1 MSCLEHILH
10 AVTGTGRPVLLRV
23 ITLRERASVPRRA
36 LRPDLD
42 LRGQIKA
49 WASLQGLVTTWS
61 ADDCFVTFHPTAP
74 QGRTEDKETGR
85 GGDNQP

>member
-1 MSCLEHILH
+1 MSCLEHLLH
-10 AVTGTGRPVLLRV
+10 AVTGTRRAVLIRV
-23 ITLRERASVPRRA
+23 STLQQRAAAPLRA

-61 ADDCFVTFHPTAP
+61 PDEHWVTFHPAT
-74 QGRTEDKETGR
+74 QEMTKEDLA
-85 GGDNQP
+85 

>member
-1 MSCLEHILH
+1 MSCLDHILH

-23 ITLRERASVPRRA
+23 STLRERSSGPLRT

-61 ADDCFVTFHPTAP
+61 ADEHWVTFHPVVEARP
-74 QGRTEDKETGR
+74 GEEETGR

>member
-10 AVTGTGRPVLLRV
+10 AVTGTGRPVTLRV
-23 ITLRERASVPRRA
+23 ITLRE

-61 ADDCFVTFHPTAP
+61 ADEHWVTFHPTAP
-74 QGRTEDKETGR
+74 QARNEETRMTKDKL
-85 GGDNQP
+85 P

>member
-10 AVTGTGRPVLLRV
+10 AVTGTRRPVMLRV
-23 ITLRERASVPRRA
+23 STLRERSSGPLRA

-49 WASLQGLVTTWS
+49 WGSLQGLVTTWS
-61 ADDCFVTFHPTAP
+61 PDEHWVTFHPAAQEMTKP
-74 QGRTEDKETGR
+74 E
-85 GGDNQP
+85 

>member
-1 MSCLEHILH
+1 MTCLEHILH

-23 ITLRERASVPRRA
+23 ITLRERASVPLRA

-61 ADDCFVTFHPTAP
+61 ADEHWVTFHPAAQEMTKP
-74 QGRTEDKETGR
+74 E
-85 GGDNQP
+85 

>member
-1 MSCLEHILH
+1 MTCLEHILH

-23 ITLRERASVPRRA
+23 ITLRERASGPLRA

-61 ADDCFVTFHPTAP
+61 ADEHWVTFHPTAP
-74 QGRTEDKETGR
+74 ARNEETR
-85 GGDNQP
+85 MTKDELP

>member
-1 MSCLEHILH
+1 MTCLQHILH
-10 AVTGTGRPVLLRV
+10 AVTGTGRPVMLRV
-23 ITLRERASVPRRA
+23 STLRDRATEPLRE

-61 ADDCFVTFHPTAP
+61 ADEHWVTFHPTRP
-74 QGRTEDKETGR
+74 QGGNDECRNPNDEL
-85 GGDNQP
+85 P